1 MKICVVKAGLQGRVC
16 PILTFLRVVEEPE
29 AITKP
34 SAHASG
40 GLPLLSELKG
50 DCVHETTRNEG
61 NLEWQSCIRKDLCR
75 AYAQAPY
82 IYIYNC
88 GNISPTNEQ
97 VEALPQARSRSP
109 SRRKKQLARSR
120 WVTRWICVLDQPDL
134 QSPQILRWPGHIH
147 TCGHVGLEA

>member
-82 IYIYNC
+82 IYIYIIVV
-88 GNISPTNEQ
+88 IS
-97 VEALPQARSRSP
+97 R
-109 SRRKKQLARSR
+109 
-120 WVTRWICVLDQPDL
+120 QPMNRL
-134 QSPQILRWPGHIH
+134 KRYHRL
-147 TCGHVGLEA
+147 GHVALLVEKNNWLDHVGSLGGYVC